1 MIEIKEKRECCGCN
15 ACYNICPKNAIEM
28 KVDEK
33 GFRYPVIDKEK
44 CIQCDLCSKV
54 CPIISKKKIENNPI
68 AYACYCKDEKIRI
81 NSSSGGMFTLIAS
94 QIINE
99 GGLVY
104 GASFDEKFNI
114 KHIKVDKI
122 EDLQKLRGS
131 KYVQSDIGNTY
142 KEVKK
147 YLDENR
153 KVLFTG
159 TPCQIEGLK
168 CYLQKEYDNL
178 YLQDFIC
185 HGVPSPKVWKIY
197 KKYKKNNDK
206 RNPIEIEFRNK
217 DNGWKLFNLKIK
229 YTDKS
234 VYKKNQ
240 TKDLYMKTFLQ
251 NLSLRDSCYNCRFKK
266 YNRLSD
272 ITLAD
277 FWGIDNIMPEMNDNK
292 GTSLLIVNSEK
303 GQIIFDKIK
312 KDAKY
317 KETNLKEAIK
327 YNPSMIESV
336 KNNPNREKF
345 FNDLDNTD
353 FEKLAKKYLN
363 KTSLVK
369 RIISRLKSIVRNTI
383 TKK

>member
-1 MIEIKEKRECCGCN
+1 MIEIKEKKDCCGCN

-28 KVDEK
+28 KDDEK
-33 GFRYPVIDKEK
+33 GFRYPVIDKKK
-44 CIQCDLCSKV
+44 CIQCDLCNKV
-54 CPIISKKKIENNPI
+54 CPIISNKKTENNPI

-94 QIINE
+94 QIINQ

-168 CYLQKEYDNL
+168 CYLQKDYENL
-178 YLQDFIC
+178 YLQDIIC
-185 HGVPSPKVWKIY
+185 HGVPSPKVWN
-197 KKYKKNNDK
+197 KYKQYRKNKDK
-206 RNPIEIEFRNK
+206 EEPNKINFRNK
-217 DNGWKLFNLKIK
+217 KDGWSKYYLLF
-229 YTDKS
+229 D
-234 VYKKNQ
+234 YKNNQYKN
-240 TKDLYMKTFLQ
+240 TSAKDLYMKTFLQ
-251 NLSLRDSCYNCRFKK
+251 NLSLRDSCYNCKFKK

-292 GTSLLIVNSEK
+292 GTSLLIINSEK
-303 GQIIFDKIK
+303 GQILFDKIK

-336 KNNPNREKF
+336 KDNPNREKF

-363 KTSLVK
+363 KTNLVK
-369 RIISRLKSIVRNTI
+369 RIISRLKSIVRNII